1 MHPEDFYDD
10 QELAKLEPY
19 LIVQSD
25 IFPPEG
31 KLWEWKKYEQ
41 FIDGDIDVKRT
52 MLTGENVDPALIE
65 ICLTNPSHYYY
76 CGWSRTSL
84 VDSPAVLQVSAAID
98 QQQSPDEAF
107 QSLLELICPTLFSG
121 KKYAVDGSSA
131 LLSAEQVISIINRG
145 GGGIVGSTSKN
156 IDFIVR
162 GSNSSSDAESN
173 EAQILSHA
181 DLLMLL
187 MNNQA

>member
-1 MHPEDFYDD
+1 M
-10 QELAKLEPY
+10 
-19 LIVQSD
+19 
-25 IFPPEG
+25 
-31 KLWEWKKYEQ
+31 
-41 FIDGDIDVKRT
+41 
-52 MLTGENVDPALIE
+52 
-65 ICLTNPSHYYY
+65 
-76 CGWSRTSL
+76 
-84 VDSPAVLQVSAAID
+84 DSPAVLQVSAAID

-145 GGGIVGSTSKN
+145 GGGIVGSTGKN

-162 GSNSSSDAESN
+162 GSNSTSDAESN